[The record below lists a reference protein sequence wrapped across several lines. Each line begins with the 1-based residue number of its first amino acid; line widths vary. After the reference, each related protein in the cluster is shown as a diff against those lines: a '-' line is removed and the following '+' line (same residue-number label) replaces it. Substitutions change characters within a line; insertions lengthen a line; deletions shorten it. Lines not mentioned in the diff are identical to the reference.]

1 MSELQVPDN
10 DDIVFT
16 EDEYEEEE
24 DDDRVQHESRYYESH
39 EVTEGNHDDGSNEV
53 NNGRDEEN
61 DNYDYIREE
70 ITNGAH
76 EEESSDNEIVE
87 KIVVE
92 NKNEAELQ
100 LYRALINNI
109 KNTLYQIKSYNKVT
123 LMSDPKASYFTIV
136 DAVLSGPQEIN
147 SDDLVD
153 ILGVSHNT
161 LARVRRLGE
170 RVENEAR
177 NAVAQVRSRR
187 ASGQTPAGYLSAPE
201 GSRTS
206 RRRSSVTAPTTSRRS
221 SKRSVSAQPLA
232 RDEEVDYVDLD
243 ARDGVMRHLKD
254 QFHSYSRLGD
264 RRSDGSHISC
274 SQSDKWL
281 KQARIIDG
289 RILTPVDTTI
299 LWKKLCKTN
308 IWMNFPTW
316 LKYVEEL
323 SITRGLDIHDVREA
337 LILCGKPSRPSLPFD
352 KSALTTRLTDT
363 SR

>member
-1 MSELQVPDN
+1 MV
-10 DDIVFT
+10 
-16 EDEYEEEE
+16 EDKK
-24 DDDRVQHESRYYESH
+24 D
-39 EVTEGNHDDGSNEV
+39 
-53 NNGRDEEN
+53 
-61 DNYDYIREE
+61 
-70 ITNGAH
+70 
-76 EEESSDNEIVE
+76 
-87 KIVVE
+87 
-92 NKNEAELQ
+92 AELK
-100 LYRALINNI
+100 LYRAVINNI

-147 SDDLVD
+147 QDDLVE

-177 NAVAQVRSRR
+177 SVADAQVRSRR
-187 ASGQTPAGYLSAPE
+187 ASGQTPAGYLSNPE
-201 GSRTS
+201 GGRTS
-206 RRRSSVTAPTTSRRS
+206 RRRSSAAAPTNSRRS

-232 RDEEVDYVDLD
+232 KEEEVDYVDLD

-281 KQARIIDG
+281 KRLESLMA

-299 LWKKLCKTN
+299 LWKRLCKTN

-323 SITRGLDIHDVREA
+323 AVTRGLDIHDVREA

-363 SR
+363 SRYGGTHRQRFDSNGQGLGVAGRRDIRDLPMLWPQPTSDGFIMTCPSVLKAGREGATSPNGLRKNSKGQSYCPI